1 MIDGA
6 GAGRYRGVRAP
17 PPSAFR
23 GRGWSHF
30 LSGVFLKRLISMMDL
45 LHCHKRC
52 LENRSDVL
60 CYHQPTC
67 GNSRNLRVCLFV
79 YGRGGRGPTAG
90 RKLEILNYIWCPNIT
105 RCHVTAVSLLLVL
118 VVRNACVM
126 IPLKQI
132 FVQRIK
138 NSMKVLVTAV
148 RYNTQM

>member
-6 GAGRYRGVRAP
+6 GAGRYRGVREP

-105 RCHVTAVSLLLVL
+105 RCHGSVAAAGVGSVE
-118 VVRNACVM
+118 CVCNDS
-126 IPLKQI
+126 
-132 FVQRIK
+132 IK
-138 NSMKVLVTAV
+138 TNICSE
-148 RYNTQM
+148 N